1 MVMCETLSIL
11 RLTRPHGV
19 GPQPNWYERLA
30 SGDKRSVAGE
40 VWAVARLCHNG
51 APMVNVV
58 SSSWTRMSAKGI
70 VLSAIPN
77 VGGATV
83 HFENTSGLK

>member
-1 MVMCETLSIL
+1 MSDWQAAT
-11 RLTRPHGV
+11 
-19 GPQPNWYERLA
+19 
-30 SGDKRSVAGE
+30 KRSVAGE
-40 VWAVARLCHNG
+40 VWAVAQLCHNG

-58 SSSWTRMSAKGI
+58 SSSWTRISAKGI

-77 VGGATV
+77 VGGAPV